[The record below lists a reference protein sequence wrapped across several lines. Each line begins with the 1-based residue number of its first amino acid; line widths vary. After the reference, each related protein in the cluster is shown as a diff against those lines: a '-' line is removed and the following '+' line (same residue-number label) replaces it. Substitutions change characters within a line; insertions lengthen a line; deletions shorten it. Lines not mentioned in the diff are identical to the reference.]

1 VAGHPADAGPAA
13 GGPAPDRPAA
23 GGPAPDRPAAGGAR
37 PVSVLL
43 AEHEPEV
50 AEMSA
55 RYLRRDGLRV
65 RLVTDPDRALAELT
79 VGPDAAAVVDLT
91 MPGLDARRIRR
102 ALRTPVIFLV
112 ADLRAPRPR
121 GLAARG
127 DATGTRRWLARPFS
141 PRQLVA
147 LVREVLAPTAAAK
160 AGPAGTG
167 PAGTGPA
174 GTGPAGTGP
183 AGTGP
188 ARTGPARTAP
198 ARAAPAGAGP
208 ARAVPAAG
216 EPADP
221 TARARVTPAER
232 AAGALRLDATRR
244 AAIARGH
251 RVPLTATEYA
261 LLAFMMDHPGL
272 VLSRQRLLA
281 AVGRPGAGDRAAD
294 VHIAQLRAKIGA
306 DPRTGMIRTVR
317 GVGYALDP

>member
-1 VAGHPADAGPAA
+1 MASSRSAPAA
-13 GGPAPDRPAA
+13 R
-23 GGPAPDRPAAGGAR
+23 
-37 PVSVLL
+37 S
-43 AEHEPEV
+43 
-50 AEMSA
+50 
-55 RYLRRDGLRV
+55 
-65 RLVTDPDRALAELT
+65 
-79 VGPDAAAVVDLT
+79 
-91 MPGLDARRIRR
+91 
-102 ALRTPVIFLV
+102 
-112 ADLRAPRPR
+112 
-121 GLAARG
+121 
-127 DATGTRRWLARPFS
+127 
-141 PRQLVA
+141 
-147 LVREVLAPTAAAK
+147 
-160 AGPAGTG
+160 
-167 PAGTGPA
+167 
-174 GTGPAGTGP
+174 
-183 AGTGP
+183 
-188 ARTGPARTAP
+188 
-198 ARAAPAGAGP
+198 
-208 ARAVPAAG
+208 AG